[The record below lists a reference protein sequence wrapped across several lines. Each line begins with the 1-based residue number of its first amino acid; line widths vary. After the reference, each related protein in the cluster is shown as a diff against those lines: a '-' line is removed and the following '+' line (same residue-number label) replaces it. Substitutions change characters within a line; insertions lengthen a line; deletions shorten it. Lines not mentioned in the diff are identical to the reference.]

1 MEMSSD
7 QLDRVKNLYEAA
19 LECDPTHRAD
29 FLQQNSTDDTG
40 SEDVRRQ
47 LTEHENVQS
56 FLSTVPLIDYRRPVS
71 QPKERFAP
79 GEVLAER
86 FRIVGFIAAGGM
98 GEVYEAEDLTLKE
111 NLAIKTI
118 RREVLQQDLALAR
131 FKREVQLA
139 RRVTHPNVCRVF
151 DLFWH
156 KRPEGKSESTIF
168 FVSMELLK
176 GETLSERIRRAG
188 RFTTE
193 EALPLINQI
202 ASGLEAAHRAGIVHR
217 DLNPGNVMLVPDRE
231 ENQIRSVVTD
241 FGLAIRTGVE
251 ENKSVDLTAKQG
263 IFGTLAYMAPEQIEG
278 KEVTKLADIYALGLI
293 IYEMVTGKHAYP
305 ADTPLASAARRLS
318 DSIGSPN
325 RFAPQLGAHWE
336 QAIIRCLKR
345 DPGARFHSAMD
356 VTKAL
361 SDQTSDAAIP
371 PQVGEY
377 PSPGQQDFGAGFDVQ
392 HRRESWSSTVHASAV
407 LRFTI
412 KDALLAVDDFVAR
425 GRREAMQNSGIH
437 PQSPGQMANLR
448 AAFDLFLNFAR
459 ESGVITAGDWLQMD
473 EKSRLAW
480 MREAVRAITE
490 QAEQGP
496 ADSFFLCCLPSLACR
511 SRSKPQ

>member
-1 MEMSSD
+1 MGTSSD
-7 QLDRVKNLYEAA
+7 QLDRVKDLYEAA

-29 FLQQNSTDDTG
+29 SLQRNSTDDAA
-40 SEDVRRQ
+40 SEEVRRQ
-47 LTEHENVQS
+47 LTEHENVGS
-56 FLSTVPLIDYRRPVS
+56 FLSTVPFIDYRQPVN
-71 QPKERFAP
+71 QPKKRFAP

-86 FRIVGFIAAGGM
+86 FRIVGFVAAGGM

-118 RREVLQQDLALAR
+118 RPEVVQQDQALAR

-156 KRPEGKSESTIF
+156 KRTEGKSESAIV

-188 RFTTE
+188 RFTAE

-202 ASGLEAAHRAGIVHR
+202 ASGLEAAHRAGVVHR

-305 ADTPLASAARRLS
+305 ADTALASAARRLS
-318 DSIGSPN
+318 DSIESPN

-336 QAIIRCLKR
+336 QTIIRCLKR
-345 DPGARFHSAMD
+345 DPDARFHSATD

-371 PQVGEY
+371 PQVGAY
-377 PSPGQQDFGAGFDVQ
+377 PAPGQQHFGTGFDVQ
-392 HRRESWSSTVHASAV
+392 HLPESWSSTVNASAV
-407 LRFTI
+407 LRFTM
-412 KDALLAVDDFVAR
+412 KDALLAVDDFVGQ
-425 GRREAMQNSGIH
+425 GRREAMQNSSTH
-437 PQSPGQMANLR
+437 PRSPGQMANLR
-448 AAFDLFLNFAR
+448 VVFDLFMNFAR

-480 MREAVRAITE
+480 MREAVQAITE
-490 QAEQGP
+490 QAEQDP
-496 ADSFFLCCLPSLACR
+496 ADSFFLCCVPSLACR